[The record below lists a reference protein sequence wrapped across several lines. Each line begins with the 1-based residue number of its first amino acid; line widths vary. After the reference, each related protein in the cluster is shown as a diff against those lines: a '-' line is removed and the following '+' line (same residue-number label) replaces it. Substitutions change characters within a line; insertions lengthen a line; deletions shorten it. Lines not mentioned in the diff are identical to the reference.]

1 LILVRTI
8 LVIDSDA
15 AAARELSALLLDQPG
30 PPRLFVSLEVNAAGN
45 VLATEQIDWLF
56 IRISQ
61 WDEYQLLVARLT
73 HRPARVVFLSGR
85 MEKCTGH
92 LGFML
97 DAHLQPPYLAGR
109 VGKCWRWLQDAAAEL
124 RPLDFFFLKTQ
135 ARYVLIRYRE
145 LKQVRRFY
153 NELRIQTRETE
164 YRTTG
169 SLAAFQARLPIPL
182 ARVRRGLLVNEAYEA
197 YDSEQTQ

>member
-1 LILVRTI
+1 LSILILPPTI

-15 AAARELSALLLDQPG
+15 AAGRELSALLLDQPG
-30 PPRLFVSLEVNAAGN
+30 PPRLFVSLGVNAATD
-45 VLATEQIDWLF
+45 VLATEQIDGLF

-73 HRPARVVFLSGR
+73 HPPARVVFLSGR

-92 LGFML
+92 LGFLL
-97 DAHLQPPYLAGR
+97 DAHLQPPYRASK
-109 VGKCWRWLQDAAAEL
+109 VAKCWSKLLSPDLAR

-135 ARYVLIRYRE
+135 ARYVPIRYSE

-153 NELRIQTRETE
+153 NELRIQTRATE
-164 YRTTG
+164 YRITG

-182 ARVRRGLLVNEAYEA
+182 ARVRRGLLVNEAYEP
-197 YDSEQTQ
+197 DPPK